1 MSGASEFDGEGGQV
15 ENVKD
20 RHYCM
25 EKSWE
30 ARNNENFNR
39 AMGFNEMSDL
49 ANTMHPA
56 TKMVGSH
63 RNEQEGPRLASPRHN
78 DRSERAGYK

>member
-1 MSGASEFDGEGGQV
+1 MSAGEFDGEAGQV

-30 ARNNENFNR
+30 ARNNH
-39 AMGFNEMSDL
+39 EMNKDLAYNSMEDL
-49 ANTMHPA
+49 ANTAHPA
-56 TKMVGSH
+56 TKMVGAH
-63 RNEQEGPRLASPRHN
+63 RNEQEGPRLANPRHN